1 MIKYTKNILSLKN
14 IDMEMTGQNLYL
26 KNMQEK
32 IVKLLKDKLLFDFIK
47 YKKNLETIE
56 GNLNKNQNELYDKNN
71 LINHIKS
78 EIKFEN
84 EAKKL
89 IKENLEYEKKEKKEK
104 R

>member
-89 IKENLEYEKKEKKEK
+89 IKEILEY
-104 R
+104 